1 MNREPLRWVTP
12 DWNLP
17 SVRVISTLRCGGVS
31 DAAYESLNLA
41 THVGDR
47 GESVTE
53 NRRLL
58 RKVARLPQEPF
69 WLEQVHGARVVLHDD
84 STARPKADASV
95 AFSAGQVCAVLTADC
110 LPVVFT
116 DRTGSRIAV
125 AHAGWRGLLAG
136 VLTATV
142 RALRSDPANL
152 LAWLGPAISSDAFEV
167 GGEVR
172 DAFMLRHDD
181 FSAAFVANAPPIWAD
196 PRAPK
201 FNGKT
206 SPSFKAAAWTAAI
219 VAPAPASTTRSTLFI
234 AEIWLSLL
242 TDRASPPGAWAAP
255 VSPV

>member
-31 DAAYESLNLA
+31 DAAYASLNLA

-58 RKVARLPQEPF
+58 RKAARLPREPF

-152 LAWLGPAISSDAFEV
+152 LAWLARPFPAMRSRWAAKCATRSCCAMTTF
-167 GGEVR
+167 R
-172 DAFMLRHDD
+172 RH
-181 FSAAFVANAPPIWAD
+181 SWPM
-196 PRAPK
+196 R
-201 FNGKT
+201 
-206 SPSFKAAAWTAAI
+206 AAATRPI
-219 VAPAPASTTRSTLFI
+219 FAPLPESNSAP
-234 AEIWLSLL
+234 W
-242 TDRASPPGAWAAP
+242 
-255 VSPV
+255 V

>member
-31 DAAYESLNLA
+31 DAAYASLNLA

-84 STARPKADASV
+84 STARPQADASV

-110 LPVVFT
+110 LPVVLT

-172 DAFMLRHDD
+172 DAFMLRHAD
-181 FSAAFVANAPPIWAD
+181 FSAAFVANARGRYQAD
-196 PRAPK
+196 LCALARIELGAV
-201 FNGKT
+201 GLTAVSGGHWCTAT
-206 SPSFKAAAWTAAI
+206 SAQQFFSFRRDGLCGRMATLAWITR
-219 VAPAPASTTRSTLFI
+219 PAC
-234 AEIWLSLL
+234 
-242 TDRASPPGAWAAP
+242 
-255 VSPV
+255 